1 MLDKVAVDKLKI
13 YELIR
18 LKRYKEAFM
27 YIEDVRKVIELAT
40 KKRINKF
47 IEEKIILKEEENLFF
62 NVVCNNINNKL
73 LEDKNYLLM
82 DENDINSIK
91 DKLMKFNSIKNKK
104 RKWRVNAW
112 V

>member
-27 YIEDVRKVIELAT
+27 YIEDVRKVIELAAR
-40 KKRINKF
+40 KRINRF

-104 RKWRVNAW
+104 RKWRVNA
-112 V
+112 

>member
-27 YIEDVRKVIELAT
+27 YIEDVRKVIELAA

-47 IEEKIILKEEENLFF
+47 IEEKIILKDEELLFLDI
-62 NVVCNNINNKL
+62 VEKDINNKL
-73 LEDKNYLLM
+73 LEDKNYVLM
-82 DENDINSIK
+82 NEMDVNLIK
-91 DKLMKFNSIKNKK
+91 DKFLILKSIINRRK
-104 RKWRVNAW
+104 RWKVNT
-112 V
+112 